1 MGSLFRRL
9 SMSGYCK
16 TCSEE
21 LFGKDFGD
29 FAGLISK
36 ELVESGHGCVV
47 LCEGCGPI
55 FVNDLGEKL

>member
-1 MGSLFRRL
+1 
-9 SMSGYCK
+9 MSDYCK

-36 ELVESGHGCVV
+36 ELAQSGDWAVV

-55 FVNDLGEKL
+55 QVNDLGEKL